1 LNFGGPY
8 NAYLATKKPYLR
20 QLPGRIVGET
30 VDLEGKRAFVMTLRA
45 REQDI
50 RREKAT
56 SNICTNHNLNVTAAN
71 IYLSLMGTEGLYQT
85 ALLNTKMAH
94 YLESRL
100 LESGQF
106 EKVFD
111 YPFYNEFLLK
121 SKNPLSVVKKN
132 LLNHQFIP
140 PLDIAKFYPDEDLK
154 NVLLFAVTEIWNR
167 NSLNEVVRILSEEGG
182 EECN

>member
-1 LNFGGPY
+1 
-8 NAYLATKKPYLR
+8 
-20 QLPGRIVGET
+20 
-30 VDLEGKRAFVMTLRA
+30 MTLRA

-94 YLESRL
+94 YLEGKL
-100 LESGQF
+100 LASGQF

-121 SKNPLSVVKKN
+121 SKKPLSGVGKK
-132 LLNHQFIP
+132 LLQHGFVP
-140 PLDIAKFYPDEDLK
+140 PLEIAPYYPDADLDQA
-154 NVLLFAVTEIWNR
+154 LLFAVTEIWNR
-167 NSLNEVVRILSEEGG
+167 KSLDEVVRILSEEGG
-182 EECN
+182 EGCN